1 MLRSQSAKAGAPN
14 RHINLMNS
22 IRARQHNDTAAM
34 KLTNPSV
41 QSLEKMIKTEK
52 NPIPQAEVGSVAQ
65 GDEDKN
71 KTQRI
76 KIHYYELNQD

>member
-1 MLRSQSAKAGAPN
+1 MRSQSAKAGAAN
-14 RHINLMNS
+14 RHMNLINS
-22 IRARQHNDTAAM
+22 IRARNHNDTVAM

-71 KTQRI
+71 KTPRI
-76 KIHYYELNQD
+76 KIHYYE